1 MTKKDREEILNLV
14 NDVRYQLLDKLNSL
28 NRPMEEVACN
38 RVGRD
43 YQRDTYEIVKRMSYE
58 MERERKEKDL
68 EKMKQEKKYL
78 EERIKDTEMS
88 IAYREANY
96 YND

>member
-1 MTKKDREEILNLV
+1 MTKKDREEIFKLV
-14 NDVRYQLLDKLNSL
+14 NDVIYQLLDRLNNL
-28 NRPMEEVACN
+28 NIPMEEIACN

-58 MERERKEKDL
+58 MEIERKEKDL

-78 EERIKDTEMS
+78 EERIRDTEMS
-88 IAYREANY
+88 IAYRETNFF
-96 YND
+96 ND